1 MDFQLKRSIT
11 AYIDQ
16 LDFTINSAD
25 YNIASSFDPAVA
37 ILTNTVIYRDI
48 PLSIVEEFENG
59 IHWNEERMDEED
71 FEQPFIT
78 HLNTITKTYVTSFLS
93 SDYARIEDAAYGIQ
107 FMYDLAKRYGYT
119 YKIVCDKEIT
129 KVFNICKRLK
139 FDIENILIVN
149 EDSIRTLLMINKTY
163 RDINMLGNVKDVNEG
178 EERRDDD
185 TRSACDDN
193 VGADGGVDDGAN
205 AGADCGD
212 SAGADG
218 GASAGADGDATYDAN
233 IDASARV
240 NDDATHDAN
249 VGSNNGA
256 NVDITH
262 DANAST
268 YTGTNTDANTGANPS
283 PPPFALRDYQQKY
296 IDFMNSNT
304 RCILKLPCG
313 LGKSVIIIYHIMT
326 SGSNSIILVPNVAL
340 VDQFYEQIKSIYSAF
355 SQPDPEIHRI
365 STKFKEFNIVDHS
378 KQQIIV
384 CVYNSFITHFIKPI
398 LSKSFNMFL
407 EYTNIYI
414 DEAHHIVLPSNRD
427 QTINMEYLLELYDSE
442 VDTDPESCDY
452 DFIKTIH
459 NMPKLSF
466 AFSNLI
472 FVYAHVY
479 CQRSYMF
486 SATVSP
492 SNFSLYNMFSA
503 IKDGY
508 LCRLN
513 VDIVVD
519 ENYSRV
525 QIVSR
530 DKIDTFTTYLTNSP
544 YKSII
549 IYTSRVKTARDI
561 QKQLPFRSEVV
572 TASMSSVRRMKIFK
586 QFKEHNIR
594 ALLTVNCISEGIDLP
609 CADTAVFFDDKKSII
624 NIIQC
629 VGRVMRLHPD
639 KMSSTLVIPAYNDDD
654 IDDIYQNILAII
666 NGELGYG
673 SADIRRSV
681 QVKFNTITK
690 QRRYTIKERV
700 FHKIYEYNEG
710 YFNQI
715 SLNSKLTLCR
725 YYFALRHCVPSL
737 DMSVKDAKLP
747 NGSYF
752 DLQQFVHDNLYLD
765 NEAGKCL
772 RQIYKMDKLTF

>member
-1 MDFQLKRSIT
+1 
-11 AYIDQ
+11 
-16 LDFTINSAD
+16 
-25 YNIASSFDPAVA
+25 
-37 ILTNTVIYRDI
+37 
-48 PLSIVEEFENG
+48 
-59 IHWNEERMDEED
+59 
-71 FEQPFIT
+71 
-78 HLNTITKTYVTSFLS
+78 
-93 SDYARIEDAAYGIQ
+93 
-107 FMYDLAKRYGYT
+107 
-119 YKIVCDKEIT
+119 
-129 KVFNICKRLK
+129 
-139 FDIENILIVN
+139 
-149 EDSIRTLLMINKTY
+149 
-163 RDINMLGNVKDVNEG
+163 
-178 EERRDDD
+178 
-185 TRSACDDN
+185 
-193 VGADGGVDDGAN
+193 
-205 AGADCGD
+205 
-212 SAGADG
+212 
-218 GASAGADGDATYDAN
+218 
-233 IDASARV
+233 
-240 NDDATHDAN
+240 
-249 VGSNNGA
+249 
-256 NVDITH
+256 
-262 DANAST
+262 
-268 YTGTNTDANTGANPS
+268 
-283 PPPFALRDYQQKY
+283 
-296 IDFMNSNT
+296 
-304 RCILKLPCG
+304 
-313 LGKSVIIIYHIMT
+313 
-326 SGSNSIILVPNVAL
+326 
-340 VDQFYEQIKSIYSAF
+340 
-355 SQPDPEIHRI
+355 
-365 STKFKEFNIVDHS
+365 
-378 KQQIIV
+378 
-384 CVYNSFITHFIKPI
+384 
-398 LSKSFNMFL
+398 MFL

-414 DEAHHIVLPSNRD
+414 DEAYHIVLPSNRD

-486 SATVSP
+486 SATISP

-572 TASMSSVRRMKIFK
+572 TASMSSVRRMEIFK

-725 YYFALRHCVPSL
+725 YYFALRHCIPSL
-737 DMSVKDAKLP
+737 DMSLKDAKLP

-772 RQIYKMDKLTF
+772 RQIYKIDKLTF

>member
-1 MDFQLKRSIT
+1 MYAGSIPAGAEDIIHYFYFLIIMDFQLKRSIT

-25 YNIASSFDPAVA
+25 YNIGSSFDPAIA

-48 PLSIVEEFENG
+48 PLSLVEEFENG

-78 HLNTITKTYVTSFLS
+78 HLNMITKTYVTSFLS

-139 FDIENILIVN
+139 FNVENILIVS

-163 RDINMLGNVKDVNEG
+163 RDINMLGNVRDMNEG
-178 EERRDDD
+178 EGRGDDAG
-185 TRSACDDN
+185 TACDVEASARAND
-193 VGADGGVDDGAN
+193 GADD
-205 AGADCGD
+205 
-212 SAGADG
+212 
-218 GASAGADGDATYDAN
+218 GADGDANIGADGDAN
-233 IDASARV
+233 IGADG
-240 NDDATHDAN
+240 DAN
-249 VGSNNGA
+249 IGA
-256 NVDITH
+256 DGDAKVDITH
-262 DANAST
+262 DANVGANGDANVDAIIDPNIDAT
-268 YTGTNTDANTGANPS
+268 HDANTDPNPS
-283 PPPFALRDYQQKY
+283 SSPFALRDYQQKY

-326 SGSNSIILVPNVAL
+326 SGNNSIILVPNVAL

-355 SQPDPEIHRI
+355 SQPEPEIHRI
-365 STKFKEFNIVDHS
+365 STKFKEFNIIEHS

-492 SNFSLYNMFSA
+492 SNFSLYNMLS
-503 IKDGY
+503 D
-508 LCRLN
+508 
-513 VDIVVD
+513 
-519 ENYSRV
+519 
-525 QIVSR
+525 
-530 DKIDTFTTYLTNSP
+530 
-544 YKSII
+544 
-549 IYTSRVKTARDI
+549 
-561 QKQLPFRSEVV
+561 
-572 TASMSSVRRMKIFK
+572 
-586 QFKEHNIR
+586 
-594 ALLTVNCISEGIDLP
+594 
-609 CADTAVFFDDKKSII
+609 
-624 NIIQC
+624 
-629 VGRVMRLHPD
+629 
-639 KMSSTLVIPAYNDDD
+639 
-654 IDDIYQNILAII
+654 
-666 NGELGYG
+666 
-673 SADIRRSV
+673 
-681 QVKFNTITK
+681 
-690 QRRYTIKERV
+690 
-700 FHKIYEYNEG
+700 
-710 YFNQI
+710 
-715 SLNSKLTLCR
+715 
-725 YYFALRHCVPSL
+725 
-737 DMSVKDAKLP
+737 
-747 NGSYF
+747 
-752 DLQQFVHDNLYLD
+752 
-765 NEAGKCL
+765 
-772 RQIYKMDKLTF
+772 